1 MADERRLWSS
11 AMGKSGRNRMRKDKA
26 FRLAC
31 HEAAHAVASFHEGL
45 GFREMCVRGGGRKAD
60 AAFARE
66 GKSYY
71 LANGL
76 SSRAAMTVY
85 GDPRDRYTE
94 ENVFPEIRTM
104 LAGCALECF
113 LDPRHGTRA
122 VFREFKKDDGIYR
135 RYGESFG
142 DLQRSM
148 DLLRLVFPAALP
160 EGRDAT
166 IALLQQEAAD
176 IVLDNW
182 ELMVT
187 LGTALLDRGHLTYA
201 EAIEVAMEA

>member
-1 MADERRLWSS
+1 MAEERRSWFS
-11 AMGKSGRNRMRKDKA
+11 AMGKPGRNRMRKDKA

-31 HEAAHAVASFHEGL
+31 HEAAHAVASFHWGL
-45 GFREMCVRGGGRKAD
+45 GFREMCIRGGGPRAD

-66 GKSYY
+66 GKSRYGVG
-71 LANGL
+71 GL
-76 SSRAAMTVY
+76 SSRAAMTVHNRT
-85 GDPRDRYTE
+85 RDRYTE
-94 ENVFPEIRTM
+94 ENVYPEICMM

-113 LDPRHGTRA
+113 LDPRHGTGA
-122 VFREFKKDDGIYR
+122 VFRLFKKDDGIYR

-148 DLLRLVFPAALP
+148 DLLRLVFPDALP

-166 IALLQQEAAD
+166 IAFLRREAAD

-182 ELMVT
+182 ELVVA

-201 EAIEVAMEA
+201 EAIEVLMEA